1 MSTSQNTSSK
11 HNKGRTYTIKTTTH
25 TGYSKYARSL
35 LFSSSFAFVNAR
47 RGVKKLEMFCGKF
60 IAFLTTVF
68 DLLFDAIALRRTF
81 CFFHV
86 LAKSSALFSPL
97 FAREAK
103 TLLRIVVVIVVITGR
118 CFKVLLMK

>member
-1 MSTSQNTSSK
+1 MSTSQNISSK

-47 RGVKKLEMFCGKF
+47 RGVKKLEMFWGKC
-60 IAFLTTVF
+60 IAFTTVF

-81 CFFHV
+81 CLFHV

-103 TLLRIVVVIVVITGR
+103 TLLRIVVVVITGR
-118 CFKVLLMK
+118 RFKVLLMK

>member
-1 MSTSQNTSSK
+1 M
-11 HNKGRTYTIKTTTH
+11 
-25 TGYSKYARSL
+25 
-35 LFSSSFAFVNAR
+35 
-47 RGVKKLEMFCGKF
+47 KKLEMFCGKF

-68 DLLFDAIALRRTF
+68 DLLFDGIALRRTF

-103 TLLRIVVVIVVITGR
+103 TLLRIVVIVVVTGR

>member
-1 MSTSQNTSSK
+1 M
-11 HNKGRTYTIKTTTH
+11 
-25 TGYSKYARSL
+25 
-35 LFSSSFAFVNAR
+35 
-47 RGVKKLEMFCGKF
+47 KKLEMFCGKC
-60 IAFLTTVF
+60 IALTTTVF
-68 DLLFDAIALRRTF
+68 DLLFDAIALRRMF
-81 CFFHV
+81 CLFHV

>member
-47 RGVKKLEMFCGKF
+47 RGVKIGD
-60 IAFLTTVF
+60 V
-68 DLLFDAIALRRTF
+68 LREI
-81 CFFHV
+81 H
-86 LAKSSALFSPL
+86 
-97 FAREAK
+97 
-103 TLLRIVVVIVVITGR
+103 RI
-118 CFKVLLMK
+118 FNDSF

>member
-81 CFFHV
+81 CLFHV
-86 LAKSSALFSPL
+86 LAKSSGALFSPL

-103 TLLRIVVVIVVITGR
+103 TLLRIVVVVVTGR
-118 CFKVLLMK
+118 RFKVLLMK